1 MARKYHPDLNPND
14 KEAESKELNEANEV
28 LSSTENRKNTMNTA
42 KIGKMQY
49 EQSKDNNTTNE
60 VDNKLISVAVERI
73 IRTLNLCLAGAPQGG
88 GRRSAWDRILMLN
101 SILT

>member
-1 MARKYHPDLNPND
+1 LNPND
-14 KEAESKELNEANEV
+14 KEAERKFKELNEANEV
-28 LSSTENRKNTMNTA
+28 LSSTENRKKYDDDGENWQNA
-42 KIGKMQY
+42 EQY
-49 EQSKDNNTTNE
+49 EQSKDNSNTTNE

-88 GRRSAWDRILMLN
+88 GRRSANLRDRILMLN

>member
-1 MARKYHPDLNPND
+1 
-14 KEAESKELNEANEV
+14 
-28 LSSTENRKNTMNTA
+28 MNTA
-42 KIGKMQY
+42 KIGKMQSSMK
-49 EQSKDNNTTNE
+49 SKDNSNTTNE

-88 GRRSAWDRILMLN
+88 GRRSNLRDRILMLN